1 MNIEDTLAGI
11 LAQQELG
18 NMLQQETNS
27 LLQTLIEKTPSRRK
41 SPAKAKVKP
50 SEQVKAP
57 LENIFSA
64 EKYIDSLKSLI
75 ESGKIERDEVI
86 ETKKRENIDRLSVI
100 TTQELAEYFNT
111 ALRKVIVDKRGSELT
126 LDQLNQL
133 IPLIP
138 S

>member
-27 LLQTLIEKTPSRRK
+27 LLQALIEKTPSRRK

-50 SEQVKAP
+50 SEQAATP
-57 LENIFSA
+57 LEDTFSV
-64 EKYIDSLKSLI
+64 EKYIANLKSLI
-75 ESGKIERDEVI
+75 ASGKIERDEVI
-86 ETKKRENIDRLSVI
+86 ETKKRENIDRLSAI
-100 TTQELAEYFNT
+100 TTQELADYFNT

-126 LDQLNQL
+126 LGQLDEL
-133 IPLIP
+133 IPT
-138 S
+138 